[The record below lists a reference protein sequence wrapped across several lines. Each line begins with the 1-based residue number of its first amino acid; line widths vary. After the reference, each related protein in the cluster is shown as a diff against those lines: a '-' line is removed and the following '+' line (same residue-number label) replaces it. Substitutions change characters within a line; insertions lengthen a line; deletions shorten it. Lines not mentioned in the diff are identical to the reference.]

1 MEHKDDGEMVTAR
14 ILALA
19 ALFIAVQA
27 PHVAAQTYPQK
38 PIRIIVPYPPGGPS
52 DMQARLI
59 GIELTKAW
67 GQTSVIDNRGGG
79 SGIIGTE
86 LAARADADGHT
97 LILMSATNAVQPGLY
112 PKLPYDVTRDFAF
125 ITQITSGPGIMVV
138 SPALPVRSA
147 SELIAYAKARPGK
160 VSFGSAGNGAPSHL
174 AVELLKTMA
183 QIDVVHIPYKGMAP
197 ALTDVI
203 GGQIQFS
210 IPTIAGGL
218 PLSRS
223 GKLRALAVTG
233 AQRSP
238 AEPGLPTVAESGVP
252 GYQASNWYGFA
263 APAKTPRALVD
274 QLNRELKR
282 IMASP
287 DVREKLLNVGME
299 PTTTTPEQYA
309 EFVKA
314 EVVKWTK
321 VVKAAGIHAE

>member
-1 MEHKDDGEMVTAR
+1 GRNAEIYFETQEVMRAFAA
-14 ILALA
+14 LLFALLA
-19 ALFIAVQA
+19 ASAV
-27 PHVAAQTYPQK
+27 AQTFPHK
-38 PIRIIVPYPPGGPS
+38 PIRIIVPYTPGGPS

-59 GIELTKAW
+59 GLEFTKAW

-97 LILMSATNAVQPGLY
+97 LIIMSATNAVQPALY
-112 PKLPYDVTRDFAF
+112 SKLPYSLTGDFAF
-125 ITQITSGPGIMVV
+125 IAQITSGPGILVV
-138 SPALPVRSA
+138 NPALPLRTVADFLAYVR
-147 SELIAYAKARPGK
+147 ARPGK

-174 AVELLKTMA
+174 SVELLKSMA
-183 QIDVVHIPYKGMAP
+183 HIDVVHVPYKGMAP
-197 ALTDVI
+197 ALTDVL

-218 PLSRS
+218 PLARS

-233 AQRSP
+233 AHRSP
-238 AEPGLPTVAESGVP
+238 AEPELPTIAESGVP
-252 GYQASNWYGFA
+252 GYRASNWYGFA
-263 APAKTPRALVD
+263 APAKTPRAIID
-274 QLNRELKR
+274 KLNSELKR

-299 PTTTTPEQYA
+299 PTATTPEQYT

-314 EVVKWTK
+314 EVVKWAK
-321 VVKAAGIHAE
+321 VVNAAGIHAE

>member
-1 MEHKDDGEMVTAR
+1 VG
-14 ILALA
+14 A
-19 ALFIAVQA
+19 ALSAALLGALPVSHA
-27 PHVAAQTYPQK
+27 AAQSFPQK

-97 LILMSATNAVQPGLY
+97 LIIMSGTNAVQPGMY
-112 PKLPYDVTRDFAF
+112 PKLPYDLTRDF
-125 ITQITSGPGIMVV
+125 THITSITYGPGIMVV

-174 AVELLKTMA
+174 SVELLKSMT

-218 PLSRS
+218 PLSRA

-238 AEPGLPTVAESGVP
+238 AEPAVPTVAESGVP

-263 APAKTPRALVD
+263 APAKTPRAIVD
-274 QLNRELKR
+274 KLNRELAR

-287 DVREKLLNVGME
+287 EVREKLLNVGME
-299 PTTTTPEQYA
+299 PTTSTPEQYT
-309 EFVKA
+309 EFIKA
-314 EVVKWTK
+314 EVVKWTR
-321 VVKAAGIHAE
+321 VVKAAGIQAE